1 MSGAGADAQKKR
13 EWQAVI
19 DEMTKLL
26 SKKATERLIDKQ
38 LSEIFFDGRGWYVFF
53 CGWGG
58 GCVFLVGISV
68 VFSNPSL
75 YETQASPELCPCS
88 SISISISTSLCWVA
102 QSVTNRT
109 MVCLS
114 SYFSHKE
121 ISAFRASWA
130 AASFSITI
138 NT

>member
-53 CGWGG
+53 VCCGG
-58 GCVFLVGISV
+58 GGVSWQAYPW
-68 VFSNPSL
+68 FSQTVPL
-75 YETQASPELCPCS
+75 
-88 SISISISTSLCWVA
+88 
-102 QSVTNRT
+102 
-109 MVCLS
+109 
-114 SYFSHKE
+114 
-121 ISAFRASWA
+121 
-130 AASFSITI
+130 
-138 NT
+138 

>member
-58 GCVFLVGISV
+58 GCIPGRHIRGFLKPV
-68 VFSNPSL
+68 PL
-75 YETQASPELCPCS
+75 
-88 SISISISTSLCWVA
+88 
-102 QSVTNRT
+102 
-109 MVCLS
+109 
-114 SYFSHKE
+114 
-121 ISAFRASWA
+121 
-130 AASFSITI
+130 
-138 NT
+138 

>member
-58 GCVFLVGISV
+58 VCIPGRHIRGFLKPV
-68 VFSNPSL
+68 PL
-75 YETQASPELCPCS
+75 
-88 SISISISTSLCWVA
+88 
-102 QSVTNRT
+102 
-109 MVCLS
+109 
-114 SYFSHKE
+114 
-121 ISAFRASWA
+121 
-130 AASFSITI
+130 
-138 NT
+138 

>member
-53 CGWGG
+53 CGCIPGRHIRG
-58 GCVFLVGISV
+58 FLKPV
-68 VFSNPSL
+68 PL
-75 YETQASPELCPCS
+75 
-88 SISISISTSLCWVA
+88 
-102 QSVTNRT
+102 
-109 MVCLS
+109 
-114 SYFSHKE
+114 
-121 ISAFRASWA
+121 
-130 AASFSITI
+130 
-138 NT
+138 